1 MHVVVV
7 HWNQPVRLRATLA
20 ALADQGVAVRAL
32 VVDNGSAAAEL
43 DAARAV
49 VASAPIDA
57 RLFEAGTNTGFG
69 PGANIGLRVWLAE
82 GVGEWAAVVP
92 HDALPDPGALAALI
106 AMAAAQ
112 HHVGLACADVGDGET
127 PVVDPYFGGMTVP
140 ARVAAGWEPAD
151 YPHGTL
157 LLARRACLE
166 AIGLFDERYFA
177 YCEEADLGV
186 RARAAG
192 WQVGLAR
199 GVRVTN
205 PTMRSGSP
213 VVDYLMHRNTLLL
226 VREHSGAYHAAIRL
240 IIAVFQLVRGVVQ
253 PSSRAW
259 LFSATGRLAGIV
271 DHLRGRYGPP
281 PPWLLREASGPEPA
295 VGPAADQVPA
305 SVG

>member
-186 RARAAG
+186 RARELG
-192 WQVGLAR
+192 WRVGLVR
-199 GVRVTN
+199 GARVTN
-205 PTMRSGSP
+205 THLGSS
-213 VVDYLMHRNTLLL
+213 VALVDYLQHRNTLLL
-226 VREHSGAYHAAIRL
+226 VRVHSGRYHAFIRL
-240 IIAVFQLVRGVVQ
+240 CISIYQLLGGWAVPSRRPLVFDAPAR
-253 PSSRAW
+253 W
-259 LFSATGRLAGIV
+259 AGIR
-271 DHLRGRYGPP
+271 DHLRRRYGPP
-281 PPWLLREASGPEPA
+281 PGDYL
-295 VGPAADQVPA
+295 
-305 SVG
+305 SVSR

>member
-1 MHVVVV
+1 M
-7 HWNQPVRLRATLA
+7 
-20 ALADQGVAVRAL
+20 
-32 VVDNGSAAAEL
+32 
-43 DAARAV
+43 
-49 VASAPIDA
+49 
-57 RLFEAGTNTGFG
+57 
-69 PGANIGLRVWLAE
+69 
-82 GVGEWAAVVP
+82 
-92 HDALPDPGALAALI
+92 
-106 AMAAAQ
+106 
-112 HHVGLACADVGDGET
+112 
-127 PVVDPYFGGMTVP
+127 
-140 ARVAAGWEPAD
+140 
-151 YPHGTL
+151 
-157 LLARRACLE
+157 
-166 AIGLFDERYFA
+166 
-177 YCEEADLGV
+177 
-186 RARAAG
+186 
-192 WQVGLAR
+192 
-199 GVRVTN
+199 TN